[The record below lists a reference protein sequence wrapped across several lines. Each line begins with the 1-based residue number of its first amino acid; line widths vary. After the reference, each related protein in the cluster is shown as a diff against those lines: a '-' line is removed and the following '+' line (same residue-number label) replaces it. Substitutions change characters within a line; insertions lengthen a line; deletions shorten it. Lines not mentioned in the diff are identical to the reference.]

1 MMVVRRIRDEAAKYN
16 WFGVVVELAIVIVGV
31 FLGLQ
36 ANNWNVARSERME
49 ARQYRAQ
56 IVSSLRAN
64 EADMVARAAYYRQ
77 VRAHALAALEVLESS
92 GPRPDEAFLVDSY
105 LATNTNR
112 RPLERS
118 AYDEML
124 SSGVGR
130 DETGLQTRSE
140 MAAYYAQIPQFNE
153 NVLSI
158 TDYKDTLRRAMPYW
172 VQQRIA
178 EGCADTVRTLP
189 TGVQIVSMAAD
200 CHVDLEP
207 KLAAAAVARLRETA
221 GLDLDLTRQLA
232 DLDQKLFL
240 FKRYARLAHD
250 LRVTLET
257 ADAKGASL
265 R

>member
-1 MMVVRRIRDEAAKYN
+1 MVSRRIRDEAAKHN
-16 WFGVVVELAIVIVGV
+16 WFGVAVELAIVIIGV

-36 ANNWNVARSERME
+36 ANNWNIARSESAE

-64 EADMVARAAYYRQ
+64 ETDMLARAAYYRQ
-77 VRAHALAALEVLESS
+77 VRTHALAALAALESS
-92 GPRPDEAFLVDSY
+92 PPRTDESFLVDAY

-118 AYDEML
+118 AYDEMI

-130 DETGLQTRSE
+130 DRIGLQTRSE

-158 TDYKDTLRRAMPYW
+158 TEYKDTLRSAMTYS
-172 VQQRIA
+172 VQKRIA
-178 EGCADTVRTLP
+178 EECRDVVRTLP
-189 TGVQIVSMAAD
+189 TGVQIVSMPAE
-200 CHVDLEP
+200 CHADLEP
-207 KLAAAAVARLRETA
+207 KAAAGAIARLKGTPA
-221 GLDLDLTRQLA
+221 LDRDLTRQLA
-232 DLDQKLFL
+232 DLDQKLVL

-250 LRVTLET
+250 LRSKLE
-257 ADAKGASL
+257 AAGA
-265 R
+265 